1 MKNNGKNIT
10 KNVIEILPGTRWITV
25 YAEDN
30 ASNARFICKEVPEI
44 QKVTNG
50 DLASDVTETPDSIND
65 ENDHIVDPEV
75 P

>member
-1 MKNNGKNIT
+1 M
-10 KNVIEILPGTRWITV
+10 
-25 YAEDN
+25 
-30 ASNARFICKEVPEI
+30 PEI
-44 QKVTNG
+44 QKVING